1 MEGELARAFKPA
13 GLRQMLIFHH
23 SSKTNKLRNIQGS
36 IKTASVST
44 FLSWPS
50 LINYTYSVWSLW

>member
-1 MEGELARAFKPA
+1 MSY
-13 GLRQMLIFHH
+13 I
-23 SSKTNKLRNIQGS
+23 RNVQGS

-50 LINYTYSVWSLW
+50 LINYRYSVWSL